1 MYKKYPQMKAHRLH
15 FNLIVIVS
23 NSNFWSIEPKEDFA
37 VPIFTVSSVHKW
49 VKLKLTVGSR
59 PAAGLWRCDTQ
70 SFPFFLSSGRLYK
83 QSKVYLPEPPFPHSE
98 LIQTNKLKHYPSIHG
113 DFSSE
118 FRQPCVV
125 FNGHP
130 SLRFGDVVHF
140 MELWGKSSLN
150 TIISTEPDFLDASYL
165 NAVAPYQ
172 PLAMKCVYCP
182 IDTRLNFHQV
192 SKLLTEVQPLHVVY
206 PEQYTQPPPTQS
218 HCSDLMLELQPPP
231 MPYRRCSVLGL
242 PFRRRWERIQL
253 LPELAK
259 SLVPSEIKPGISV
272 ATVSA
277 VLQSKDNKH
286 MLQLVPKPPLLPPSK
301 KRKRVVKEPPE
312 VLAPKPLLSG
322 AVPPGNLPSHVT

>member
-1 MYKKYPQMKAHRLH
+1 MKL
-15 FNLIVIVS
+15 
-23 NSNFWSIEPKEDFA
+23 
-37 VPIFTVSSVHKW
+37 
-49 VKLKLTVGSR
+49 
-59 PAAGLWRCDTQ
+59 
-70 SFPFFLSSGRLYK
+70 
-83 QSKVYLPEPPFPHSE
+83 